1 MRIWKSLSSTLFLV
15 GALAATAA
23 AQAQAP
29 ATDQPQA
36 QAPAADQSQAQSQSS
51 GSASG
56 QVTTVNQAIDRI
68 IAREHDE
75 VATIRHYTP
84 IIETYIQDMKPDPD
98 MGAVP
103 VKDHYYLGQANLA
116 SGVVDNSMLSGNK
129 KGGVLDQFNPL
140 AHLSGY
146 FTSDYVPA
154 GFLQMVYVDTNGFDR
169 QHYQFDYVRSEFLG
183 SVRCLVFD
191 VTPLPK
197 SGRGRFKGRI
207 WAEDQN
213 FTIVRF
219 NGVFT
224 PIQGI
229 NGYNLHFDSWRTN
242 MQPGLWLPAYVFSQE
257 SNQRDILGNHIRFK
271 SQTRLWGYDLKNAS
285 HQQELTELTVEAP
298 GAIQGQTDSQTD
310 RSPIEAEREWQ
321 HQAETNVLDRL
332 QRDGLLAPAGP
343 VDKVLE
349 AYVNNIEVGNNL
361 DIEPEVHCR
370 VLLTG
375 TLEAFEVGHTIVVS
389 RGLLD
394 ALPDDGSLAT
404 VLAQELADIM
414 VTKPS
419 TDQWGFND
427 TTNVSTVEA
436 LNHFSFQD
444 TPGDMQKAAEKA
456 VALLKNSI
464 YKDKLGSAGLF
475 LKQLDAESKA
485 LPALIDPRLG
495 NRVAA
500 FDSLVA
506 NSPALKPDNLDQIAA
521 LPIGSRIKLDP
532 WDDSISL
539 LKPKPVSLISAREKM
554 PFQVTPFEPY
564 LTRYQRPGT
573 DVNASPSQADVAAK
587 QVPASQKQSQGDPQ

>member
-1 MRIWKSLSSTLFLV
+1 MRICKSLSSVIVLA
-15 GALAATAA
+15 GALAASAA
-23 AQAQAP
+23 A
-29 ATDQPQA
+29 
-36 QAPAADQSQAQSQSS
+36 QSQAQVQPTSEQTQAAATSS
-51 GSASG
+51 TSG
-56 QVTTVNQAIDRI
+56 QATTVNQAIDRI

-103 VKDHYYLGQANLA
+103 VKDHYFLGQANLA
-116 SGVVDNSMLSGNK
+116 TGVVDTSMLSSGK
-129 KGGVLDQFNPL
+129 KGGLDQFNPI

-146 FTSDYVPA
+146 FSSSYVPA
-154 GFLQMVYVDTNGFDR
+154 GFLQMIYVDTNGFDR

-183 SVRCLVFD
+183 NVRCLVFD
-191 VTPLPK
+191 VTPLPR

-213 FTIVRF
+213 YTIVRF

-224 PIQGI
+224 PVQGI
-229 NGYNLHFDSWRTN
+229 NGYNLHFDSWRLN
-242 MQPGLWLPAYVFSQE
+242 MQPGLWLPAYVYSQE
-257 SNQRDILGNHIRFK
+257 SNERDVLGNNIRFK
-271 SQTRLWGYDLKNAS
+271 SQTRLWGYDVKNANRE
-285 HQQELTELTVEAP
+285 QDLTELTVEAP
-298 GAIQGQTDSQTD
+298 NGVQGQTASEGDP
-310 RSPIEAEREWQ
+310 SPIEAEREWQ
-321 HQAETNVLDRL
+321 HQAEINVLDRL
-332 QRDGLLAPAGP
+332 QRDGLLAAPGP

-375 TLEAFEVGHTIVVS
+375 TLEAFSIGHTIVVS

-436 LNHFSFQD
+436 LSHFSFRD
-444 TPGDMQKAAEKA
+444 TPGDMQKAAEQA
-456 VALLKNSI
+456 VTLLKNSI

-475 LKQLDAESKA
+475 LKQLDADSKA

-500 FDSLVA
+500 FSTLVS
-506 NSPALKPDNLDQIAA
+506 NSPALKPNNLDQIAA
-521 LPIGSRIKLDP
+521 LPVGSRIKLDP
-532 WDDSISL
+532 WNDDISL
-539 LKPKPVSLISAREKM
+539 LKPKPVTLISAREKM
-554 PFQVTPFEPY
+554 PFQVTPFEPF
-564 LTRYQRPGT
+564 LTRYQAAGAN
-573 DVNASPSQADVAAK
+573 VNASPSQADVAAK
-587 QVPASQKQSQGDPQ
+587 QAPNAAPSQPAQPQQQGDPQ